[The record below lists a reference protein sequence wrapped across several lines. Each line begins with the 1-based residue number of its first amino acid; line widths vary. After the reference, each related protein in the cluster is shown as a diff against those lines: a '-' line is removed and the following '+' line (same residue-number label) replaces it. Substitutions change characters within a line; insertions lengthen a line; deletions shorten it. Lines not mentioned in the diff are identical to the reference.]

1 AAPRGAAQRAGAD
14 EDQMVRAA
22 LRADIVLSAEIMLI
36 SLGAI
41 DATGWLVDLAILVVV
56 AIIMTLGVYGVVGM
70 LIKVDDVGGWL
81 IRRPARAA
89 KRLGVFLVR
98 AMPVVFRVI
107 TVIGVLAMLWI
118 GSRIRSEHPAEVGF
132 TAPRALHDQLI
143 HAFPGPG
150 ALGWIAGT
158 ATWAIVGLTWGTII
172 DEGVRLVALLRG
184 HRAGA
189 R

>member
-1 AAPRGAAQRAGAD
+1 P
-14 EDQMVRAA
+14 
-22 LRADIVLSAEIMLI
+22 IC
-36 SLGAI
+36 AI
-41 DATGWLVDLAILVVV
+41 DATGWLVELAILVLV
-56 AIIMTLGVYGVVGM
+56 AIIMTLGVYGVVGL

-107 TVIGVLAMLWI
+107 TVIGVVAMLWI
-118 GSRIRSEHPAEVGF
+118 GGQIRIENSAEIGV
-132 TAPRALHDQLI
+132 TAPRAWHEQLS
-143 HAFPGPG
+143 HAMPGPG

-158 ATWAIVGLTWGTII
+158 ATPAMVGLTWGTII